1 MAILVSKNSGAI
13 HMEDLYFR
21 PEPVNAD
28 EVWTIHMGQHVRFSL
43 RCLVLT
49 AFLTLLVTLTATLG
63 TMSSSSDFTAIVSF
77 WPAAA
82 FQVVFSIWFGIYGA
96 IAGIVGPMLGN
107 GLVGESPLMFL
118 TANTI
123 QSSLAGLWFR
133 YRKLDP
139 RLRSRRDWLGAMLV
153 GCVLS
158 HLLGATVGV
167 TEAYM
172 RSPTNYELSYWGGKL
187 ISWLV
192 GNTLPCII
200 LVPALLKSVSA
211 IIVRGPLFCE
221 SFWGGTG
228 RSRGKLLARRF
239 SDVPIMAKLSLLILV
254 SGILPLSA
262 VAGWWVWHMV
272 ESADFLAAQ
281 ANKDVA
287 REICNENDSRSL
299 LLRLYVSELDRP
311 GRTEEDSE
319 ALLRQWLKV
328 PKTFS
333 SLRIADSAEVESRM
347 SPSVRDVFRRSPIAF
362 YSLPDPNSP
371 EEVQIWGAAR
381 MESKGTKV
389 LIGCCEWR
397 ADFPLSLQWAAYEA
411 LIVYHVNGAEMFR
424 QVPPELADW
433 QPAAVSTHTTPYKIR
448 HGGKTWHVAEAISH
462 TNEVRF
468 ITATSAK
475 AGLTAVLTNI
485 PGTLAALINLGIF
498 GSYIAGGLIAR
509 RISERALAIADFVR
523 QAGPEP
529 GALNIP
535 IAGNDEFGYLAQTLN
550 RMSGQL
556 KDYIHKLQIT
566 TAEKERLA
574 AEMNLA
580 REVQMSILP
589 QTLPEVTDYEF
600 AAICNPAR
608 EVGGDFYD
616 IFLNT
621 PSRAVM
627 MIGDA
632 AGKGLKAAMFI
643 TQTHGL
649 ARAVTLERS
658 TPQSVLEAVNS
669 SMISIGHPSSEFVT
683 MFYAELNCRSG
694 RLLYSSAGHNPPI
707 ILRDGTIK
715 QLKLGGTPL
724 ALFED
729 AGYELHEVGLVTS
742 DTVVMYTDGVTE
754 AMNDQWEQ
762 FGTERL
768 EAVVKQHS
776 KESSKELAE
785 HILEAVRQF
794 TSGAAQSDDI
804 TLLILRRTQ

>member
-1 MAILVSKNSGAI
+1 
-13 HMEDLYFR
+13 MEDPHFR

-28 EVWTIHMGQHVRFSL
+28 EVWTIRPGQHVRLSL
-43 RCLVLT
+43 RFLILT
-49 AFLTLLVTLTATLG
+49 AYLTFLVTLTATLG
-63 TMSSSSDFTAIVSF
+63 TMSSSSDSTAIVSF

-96 IAGIVGPMLGN
+96 IAGIIGPMLGN

-118 TANTI
+118 TANAI

-133 YRKLDP
+133 YRRLDP
-139 RLRSRRDWLGAMLV
+139 RLRSRRDLLGAILV
-153 GCVLS
+153 GCVLN
-158 HLLGATVGV
+158 HFLGATVGV
-167 TEAYM
+167 TEAYI
-172 RSPTNYELSYWGGKL
+172 RSPANYEISYWAGKL
-187 ISWLV
+187 LSWLV

-200 LVPALLKSVSA
+200 LVPALLKSISA
-211 IIVRGPLFCE
+211 ILVRGPYFCE

-239 SDVPIMAKLSLLILV
+239 SDAPIMAKLGLLIIV

-272 ESADFLAAQ
+272 ERADFLAAQ

-287 REICNENDSRSL
+287 REICNENDTRSL
-299 LLRLYVSELDRP
+299 LLRLYASELDQP
-311 GRTEEDSE
+311 GRTDEESN
-319 ALLRQWLKV
+319 ALLQQWLKV
-328 PKTFS
+328 PETFS
-333 SLRIADSAEVESRM
+333 SLRIADSAEVESLM
-347 SPSVRDVFRRSPIAF
+347 SPSVRDAFKSSSTAF
-362 YSLPDPNSP
+362 YPLPDPNGN
-371 EEVQIWGAAR
+371 EEVQIWGAAH
-381 MESKGTKV
+381 MESVGDKV
-389 LIGCCEWR
+389 LTGCCEWR

-411 LIVYHVNGAEMFR
+411 LIVYHVNGDELFR
-424 QVPPELADW
+424 QAPLELSDF
-433 QPAAVSTHTTPYKIR
+433 QPAASSTDTSAYKIR
-448 HGGKTWHVAEAISH
+448 HGGKTWHVSEAISR
-462 TNEVRF
+462 TSEVRF

-475 AGLTAVLTNI
+475 AGLTAVLTSI
-485 PGTLAALINLGIF
+485 PGTLAAIINLGIF

-509 RISERALAIADFVR
+509 RISERALAIADQVR
-523 QAGPEP
+523 QRGSEP
-529 GALNIP
+529 GALKIP
-535 IAGNDEFGYLAQTLN
+535 VTGNDELGYLAQTLN

-556 KDYIHKLQIT
+556 EDYIQKLQRT

-574 AEMNLA
+574 AELNLA

-616 IFLNT
+616 IFPNT
-621 PSRAVM
+621 PDRAVM

-649 ARAVTLERS
+649 ARAVTLEKS
-658 TPQSVLEAVNS
+658 TPKSVLEAVNS

-683 MFYAELNCRSG
+683 MFYAELDCRSG
-694 RLLYSSAGHNPPI
+694 RLLYSSAGHNPPF
-707 ILRDGTIK
+707 LMRNGTIK
-715 QLKLGGTPL
+715 QLELGGTPL

-729 AGYELHEVGLVTS
+729 AEYELHEIDLVAN
-742 DTVVMYTDGVTE
+742 DTVVMYTDGVTD

-768 EAVVKQHS
+768 EAVVKQHF
-776 KESSKELAE
+776 KAPLEELTE
-785 HILEAVRQF
+785 HILEAIRQF
-794 TSGAAQSDDI
+794 TLGAPQFDDT

>member
-1 MAILVSKNSGAI
+1 MN
-13 HMEDLYFR
+13 MEDLYFR

-28 EVWTIHMGQHVRFSL
+28 EVWTILPGQHVRFSL
-43 RCLVLT
+43 RYLILT
-49 AFLTLLVTLTATLG
+49 ASLTLLVTLTATLG
-63 TMSSSSDFTAIVSF
+63 TMSSSSDSTGIVSF

-96 IAGIVGPMLGN
+96 IAGIIGPMLGN

-118 TANTI
+118 TANAI

-139 RLRSRRDWLGAMLV
+139 RLRTRRDWLGAILV

-158 HLLGATVGV
+158 HLLGATFGV
-167 TEAYM
+167 TEAYL
-172 RSPTNYELSYWGGKL
+172 RSPTNYELSYWSGKL
-187 ISWLV
+187 LSWLV
-192 GNTLPCII
+192 GNTFPCII

-228 RSRGKLLARRF
+228 RSHGKLLVRRF
-239 SDVPIMAKLSLLILV
+239 SDVPIMAKLGLLIIV

-262 VAGWWVWHMV
+262 VAGWWVWQMV
-272 ESADFLAAQ
+272 ERADFLVAQ

-287 REICNENDSRSL
+287 REISNEIDSHSL
-299 LLRLYVSELDRP
+299 LLRLYASELDRVRRTNEEIKNLLQQWSTVP
-311 GRTEEDSE
+311 G
-319 ALLRQWLKV
+319 
-328 PKTFS
+328 TFS
-333 SLRIADSAEVESRM
+333 SLQIMDSTEVESRM
-347 SPSVRDVFRRSPIAF
+347 SPSVQDAFKNSPTAF
-362 YSLPDPNSP
+362 YNLPDPNSP

-381 MESKGTKV
+381 MESTASKV
-389 LIGCCEWR
+389 LTGCCEWR
-397 ADFPLSLQWAAYEA
+397 ADLPLSAQWAAHEA
-411 LIVYHVNGAEMFR
+411 IIVYHANGTELFR
-424 QVPPELADW
+424 QAPPELADW
-433 QPAAVSTHTTPYKIR
+433 QPAAGSTDASPYKVR
-448 HGGKTWHVAEAISH
+448 HGGRTWHVAEAISR

-468 ITATSAK
+468 VTATSAK
-475 AGLTAVLTNI
+475 AGLTAVLTNV
-485 PGTLAALINLGIF
+485 PRTLAALINLGIF
-498 GSYIAGGLIAR
+498 GSYIAGGLVAR

-529 GALNIP
+529 GALKIP
-535 IAGNDEFGYLAQTLN
+535 VAGNDEFGYLAQTLN
-550 RMSGQL
+550 RMSGRL
-556 KDYIHKLQIT
+556 EDYIRKLRET

-574 AEMNLA
+574 AEMKLA

-589 QTLPEVTDYEF
+589 QTLPEITDYEF

-616 IFLNT
+616 IFLNA
-621 PSRAVM
+621 PDRSVM

-643 TQTHGL
+643 TQAHGL

-683 MFYAELNCRSG
+683 MFYAELDHRSG

-707 ILRDGTIK
+707 LVRNGDIK
-715 QLKLGGTPL
+715 QLELGGTPL

-729 AGYELHEVGLVTS
+729 ADYELHEVDLVTS

-768 EAVVKQHS
+768 EAFIKQHS
-776 KESSKELAE
+776 KESLKELVE
-785 HILEAVRQF
+785 QILQAVRQF
-794 TSGAAQSDDI
+794 ASGAPQSDDI
-804 TLLILRRTQ
+804 TLLILRRTG